1 MRVKVF
7 ATIPFQI
14 KPWAY
19 DEMKNSNEKV
29 SVGAFC
35 VEIKLHLAGG
45 EGDAPQYVIKSQ
57 NKSSNVIF

>member
-1 MRVKVF
+1 MALVRVKVF

-45 EGDAPQYVIKSQ
+45 GGECSPIRDQKPK
-57 NKSSNVIF
+57 